1 MTGPMRAG
9 PRFGPNVLT
18 SHRVTALGVLTLQLR
33 SLGPWAFPWAI
44 EEVEGLRQ
52 ASFKMI
58 WAEELRT
65 ADSPNAG
72 QGTRTPR
79 PSARLQKPGTP
90 ALLARRADSI
100 TATSAIW

>member
-1 MTGPMRAG
+1 M
-9 PRFGPNVLT
+9 LT
-18 SHRVTALGVLTLQLR
+18 SHRVTALGVRTRQFR
-33 SLGPWAFPWAI
+33 SLASWAFPWAI
-44 EEVEGLRQ
+44 EEVEGSGQ
-52 ASFKMI
+52 ASFKVI

-72 QGTRTPR
+72 QSTGTPR

-100 TATSAIW
+100 TATSAIC